1 MDLPEDPLPC
11 IHSTPHDLLLDG
23 RPDEAASTLVGYMDS
38 SWGDCLI
45 TRRSFGGC
53 NMRLAGGP
61 VGYKG
66 QLLPTVALS
75 STEAEYMMAC
85 AAGRMSLYIRSIL
98 FDIGVPQEAA
108 TILYEDND
116 GATAMANAGKPTS
129 RSRHID
135 IKFYALQEWVERD
148 LVVLKRIDTSL
159 NMSDHFTKSLPPR
172 LFYRHRDFY
181 MGHVPPRYS
190 PCFNNVLRT
199 HSLAADNDRRHTV
212 VARAAHTAAP
222 WDVIISSLMATS
234 VFSVSRMGSRIV
246 GGL

>member
-1 MDLPEDPLPC
+1 
-11 IHSTPHDLLLDG
+11 
-23 RPDEAASTLVGYMDS
+23 
-38 SWGDCLI
+38 
-45 TRRSFGGC
+45 
-53 NMRLAGGP
+53 MRLAGGP
-61 VGYKG
+61 ISWKG

-85 AAGRMSLYIRSIL
+85 NTGRMTLYCRSIL
-98 FDIGVPQEAA
+98 FDLGVPQEAA

-148 LVVLKRIDTSL
+148 LMVLKRIATAL
-159 NMSDHFTKSLPPR
+159 NMADHFTKPLLPR

-190 PCFNNVLRT
+190 PCYARVLRT
-199 HSLAADNDRRHTV
+199 HTITDDDNGRQTVAAKAAYTV
-212 VARAAHTAAP
+212 AP
-222 WDVIISSLMATS
+222 WDIIVSSLMMTS
-234 VFSVSRMGSRIV
+234 VFTASRSGSRSV

>member
-23 RPDEAASTLVGYMDS
+23 RPDEAVSTLVGYMDS

-45 TRRSFGGC
+45 TRRSFSGC

-85 AAGRMSLYIRSIL
+85 AAGHMSLYIRSIL

-129 RSRHID
+129 RCGVR
-135 IKFYALQEWVERD
+135 EGG
-148 LVVLKRIDTSL
+148 VLS
-159 NMSDHFTKSLPPR
+159 SSPR
-172 LFYRHRDFY
+172 
-181 MGHVPPRYS
+181 S
-190 PCFNNVLRT
+190 
-199 HSLAADNDRRHTV
+199 
-212 VARAAHTAAP
+212 
-222 WDVIISSLMATS
+222 
-234 VFSVSRMGSRIV
+234 
-246 GGL
+246 